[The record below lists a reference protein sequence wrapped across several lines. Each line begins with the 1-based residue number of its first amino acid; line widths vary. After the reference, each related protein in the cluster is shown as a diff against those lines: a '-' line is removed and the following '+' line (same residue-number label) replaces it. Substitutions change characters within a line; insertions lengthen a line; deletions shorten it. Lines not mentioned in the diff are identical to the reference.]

1 MYPTCPFN
9 LKPEYVDEM
18 TIDAK
23 TELKHK
29 AMCVH
34 QLLGSSYTQEDLKK
48 YCDLYG
54 ITTADYYSFK
64 KSKIM
69 DILAESGHIG
79 TRDGHIGR
87 KNAVAQDLHFIR

>member
-1 MYPTCPFN
+1 MIPTCPFN

-29 AMCVH
+29 AMCIH
-34 QLLGSSYTQEDLKK
+34 QLLGSSYTQEELET

-54 ITTADYYSFK
+54 ITVEQFLNLT
-64 KSKIM
+64 KI
-69 DILAESGHIG
+69 
-79 TRDGHIGR
+79 
-87 KNAVAQDLHFIR
+87 